1 MDAAFCKHEHI
12 FYIPK
17 RKAEGK
23 VLLVFLLTFSTMF
36 IEIMAGYIF
45 KSVAVLADGIHMG
58 THAVAFGISLSAY
71 MLARR
76 WTKDR
81 SFSFGTWKVEVL
93 GAYTSA
99 IVLGFMSFLILQEAL
114 MRFFKREKIEYE
126 EALLIAFVGLVV
138 NLVSAFV
145 LSHEEGHHGDINLS
159 SAYVHVL
166 ADTLTSFMA
175 IGALLG
181 GKYLNMWYLDPLS
194 GIVGFFVILSWTYGL
209 IKDTSGILLDRE
221 MEAPIVQKLIKR
233 IESDMTSRVYDI
245 HLIRVHHDSYACILG
260 IMTSEEYSVEDY
272 LKRIEEVGNI
282 AHVTIEVRYCPK
294 DDYNFTK
301 L

>member
-1 MDAAFCKHEHI
+1 M
-12 FYIPK
+12 PK
-17 RKAEGK
+17 RKAERR
-23 VLLVFLLTFSTMF
+23 VLLVFLLTFATMF
-36 IEIMAGYIF
+36 VEIVAGYIF

-71 MLARR
+71 VLARKWAR
-76 WTKDR
+76 DR

-99 IVLGFMSFLILQEAL
+99 LILGFMSFLVLQEAL

-126 EALLIAFVGLVV
+126 EALLIAFMGLFV

-145 LSHEEGHHGDINLS
+145 LSHEEEHHRDINLF

-166 ADTLTSFMA
+166 ADALTSLLA

-181 GKYLNMWYLDPLS
+181 GKYLSMWYLDPLS
-194 GIVGFFVILSWTYGL
+194 GIVGFFVILSWAYSL
-209 IKDTSGILLDRE
+209 IKDTSRILLDRE
-221 MEAPIVQKLIKR
+221 MKAPIVQRLIKR

-245 HLIRVHHDSYACILG
+245 HLIRVYHDSYACILG

-282 AHVTIEVRYCPK
+282 IHATVEVRYCPK
-294 DDYNFTK
+294 E
-301 L
+301 